1 MALGRETGGGS
12 RKGIPDRTTRDIR
25 VALAAFDEANVGQ
38 LQTWLDAI
46 AEKDPAK
53 AADLFVRVLEY
64 HVPKFARSEV
74 AQEVRK
80 EPQAIR
86 IVFAPPPERTE
97 D

>member
-1 MALGRETGGGS
+1 MAGGRSNGTPNKVTADV
-12 RKGIPDRTTRDIR
+12 RAAI
-25 VALAAFDEANVGQ
+25 AAFAEPNVAK
-38 LQTWLDAI
+38 LQTWLDAV
-46 AEKDPAK
+46 AERDPAK